1 MIILTGIEDI
11 LHPMTVHFPIAL
23 ILVSC
28 LLAIIYLIRKHDIGM
43 SDCIKTLVILGCLGA
58 WAAVITGN
66 YHMELTPEA
75 EKIKNIHHSFAGWTA
90 AIITCPAAI
99 YLLSYFIKESLP
111 NWLYWLAFILLGAAT
126 ILIAVTGYF
135 GGYIVYNVML

>member
-1 MIILTGIEDI
+1 MVLLTGIGDI

-28 LLAIIYLIRKHDIGM
+28 LIAIIYMIRKHDITM
-43 SDCIKTLVILGCLGA
+43 SSCIKTLVILGCLGA

-90 AIITCPAAI
+90 ATITCPAAI
-99 YLLSYFIKESLP
+99 YLISCFIKKALP
-111 NWLYWLAFILLGAAT
+111 I
-126 ILIAVTGYF
+126 
-135 GGYIVYNVML
+135 GYIGWLLYY